1 MNTINYRA
9 EAEKRHGLEL
19 IGDCFKRLLAN
30 SSEQPFSGIRQQL
43 ASGCLPNL
51 AQHLDAVASKL
62 RENSNPCFD
71 TETRAKI

>member
-1 MNTINYRA
+1 MNTQNYRA
-9 EAEKRHGLEL
+9 EADKRYGLEL

-51 AQHLDAVASKL
+51 AQPLDAVASNL
-62 RENSNPCFD
+62 RENPNLCFD
-71 TETRAKI
+71 KEKRAKS